1 MNARERGFLLLTSEL
16 GVPGRRVLT
25 DAQLRSLT
33 RRVQD
38 APKQTAQRDLTVADL
53 TQLGYSREMAQRILV
68 LLEDEELLHYYCQK
82 GAQAGCY
89 PLTRVTEGYPV
100 RLRKALGAES
110 PGCLWL
116 KGDMQLLHMPAVS
129 LVGSRDLNPEN
140 QRFAE
145 EVGRQAA
152 LQGYVLV
159 SGNARG
165 ADKAAQYAC
174 LRHGGKVISVV
185 ADALS
190 QHSPRENILYI
201 SEDCFDAPFSA
212 QRAISRNRCIH
223 SLGQMTFVAQS
234 GYETGGTWD
243 GTVKNLRF
251 GWSPVHC
258 FRDESPAQ
266 RVLCDMGANAV
277 DLAQLSDFLSLP
289 APVADLFT
297 NGGMN
302 P

>member
-25 DAQLRSLT
+25 GAQLRTLS
-33 RRVQD
+33 RRVQESPRMD
-38 APKQTAQRDLTVADL
+38 GKREMTVADI
-53 TQLGYSREMAQRILV
+53 TQLGYGREMAERILV
-68 LLEDEELLHYYCQK
+68 LLEDEEMLQYYCQR
-82 GAQAGCY
+82 GMRAGCY
-89 PLTRVTEGYPV
+89 PLTRVTEGYPL
-100 RLRKALGAES
+100 RLRKALGTES
-110 PGCLWL
+110 PGCLWC
-116 KGDMQLLHMPAVS
+116 KGDPDLLKMPAVS
-129 LVGSRDLNPEN
+129 LVGSRELNPEN
-140 QRFAE
+140 ARFAE

-165 ADKAAQYAC
+165 ADKTAQAAC
-174 LRHGGKVISVV
+174 LRYGGKVISVV
-185 ADALS
+185 ADALT
-190 QHSPRENILYI
+190 QHAENEHILYI
-201 SEDCFDAPFSA
+201 SEDCFDAAFSA

-251 GWSPVHC
+251 GWSPVYC

-266 RVLCDMGANAV
+266 KVLVDMGAAPV
-277 DLAQLSDFLSLP
+277 DAKQLANFMSLP

-297 NGGMN
+297 NGGN
-302 P
+302 DQ